1 MSLPVIA
8 RIVIVGALVVIA
20 SSASAQSLGDV
31 ARQEEA
37 RRAAVKAAARAKVL
51 TNADLAADPNTG
63 ATAPASAVAVPAPP
77 AASVVAPA
85 SASPGNA
92 SAAAVTAAG
101 VTAATPADTKPK
113 EDEASWRRRAADLRA
128 RVEKAQKAVDG
139 FTGGTSAEDPREQ
152 ARVETL
158 MKRAQNELTRAGDAF
173 RRLMM
178 QADAAGVP
186 PEWVR

>member
-20 SSASAQSLGDV
+20 SSATAQSLGDV

-92 SAAAVTAAG
+92 SVAAVTAA
-101 VTAATPADTKPK
+101 APADTKPK

-128 RVEKAQKAVDG
+128 RVEKAQKMVDG
-139 FTGGTSAEDPREQ
+139 FAGGTAAEDPREQ

-158 MKRAQNELTRAGDAF
+158 IKRAQNELTRAGDAL

-186 PEWVR
+186 PAWVR

>member
-8 RIVIVGALVVIA
+8 RIVIVGALAVLA

-51 TNADLAADPNTG
+51 TNASLTADPNAG
-63 ATAPASAVAVPAPP
+63 ATAPVVAVPASP

-85 SASPGNA
+85 SATTANA
-92 SAAAVTAAG
+92 SVAA
-101 VTAATPADTKPK
+101 VTAATPADAKPK
-113 EDEASWRRRAADLRA
+113 EDQASWRRRAADLRA
-128 RVEKAQKAVDG
+128 RVEKAQKAVDS
-139 FTGGTSAEDPREQ
+139 FTNGTPAEDPRER
-152 ARVETL
+152 ARGEVV
-158 MKRAQNELTRAGDAF
+158 MKRAQNELTRAGDALS
-173 RRLMM
+173 RLMT

-186 PEWVR
+186 FEWVR

>member
-1 MSLPVIA
+1 MSLPVIV
-8 RIVIVGALVVIA
+8 RTVIVGALVVIA

-63 ATAPASAVAVPAPP
+63 ATAPESAVAVPAPP
-77 AASVVAPA
+77 AASAVAPA
-85 SASPGNA
+85 SASSGNA
-92 SAAAVTAAG
+92 SVA

-128 RVEKAQKAVDG
+128 RVEKAQKTLDG
-139 FTGGTSAEDPREQ
+139 FTNGTPAEDPREQ

-158 MKRAQNELTRAGDAF
+158 MKRAQNELTRAGDTF